1 MEHDAKPLERAA
13 QVPAPATV
21 PAPLT
26 PARGAIGKHERHDM
40 RRRNLIMLTAARG
53 AKIALT
59 HAANLTSS
67 RVSLMTSGRKPVSD
81 PFAQAIEQA
90 LGLPPGWLDVPQT
103 RDAVPHCVWDV
114 LGAPSGADIEA
125 SPTADRQRTL
135 PGAGPTRNADAAAIT
150 ALLSQATAT
159 PTALFDKPHA
169 TVGPIAEAL
178 ARTIL
183 NLSRSDKLSERK
195 AFQLLGALLNDD
207 A

>member
-1 MEHDAKPLERAA
+1 MEHDAKALALA
-13 QVPAPATV
+13 VAPA
-21 PAPLT
+21 AG
-26 PARGAIGKHERHDM
+26 RHERNDT

-59 HAANLTSS
+59 QAANLTSS

-90 LGLPPGWLDVPQT
+90 LALPPGWLDVPQA
-103 RDAVPHCVWDV
+103 RQSVPQSVWSV
-114 LGAPSGADIEA
+114 LGAP
-125 SPTADRQRTL
+125 TATD
-135 PGAGPTRNADAAAIT
+135 ADAAEPPPVSATAQAGTDIA
-150 ALLSQATAT
+150 ALLAQATAT
-159 PTALFDKPHA
+159 PTALFDKQRA

-183 NLSRSDKLSERK
+183 NMSRTDKLSERK
-195 AFQLLGALLNDD
+195 AFQLLGALLNDE

>member
-1 MEHDAKPLERAA
+1 MEHDAKPLDRAA
-13 QVPAPATV
+13 QAPLPAT
-21 PAPLT
+21 APGSRT
-26 PARGAIGKHERHDM
+26 SARTAVGKHGRHDT
-40 RRRNLIMLTAARG
+40 RRSNLIMLTAARG

-103 RDAVPHCVWDV
+103 RDGVPQAVWDM
-114 LGAPSGADIEA
+114 LGAPSRADVDTSTPA
-125 SPTADRQRTL
+125 GLQRMHPDADRV
-135 PGAGPTRNADAAAIT
+135 GHADAAIA
-150 ALLSQATAT
+150 ALLSQAAAA
-159 PTALFDKPHA
+159 PTALFDKPRA

-195 AFQLLGALLNDD
+195 AFQLLGTLLNDD

>member
-1 MEHDAKPLERAA
+1 MEHDAQPLAHSA
-13 QVPAPATV
+13 APAAV
-21 PAPLT
+21 
-26 PARGAIGKHERHDM
+26 RHERNET

-59 HAANLTSS
+59 HAAKLTSS

-90 LGLPPGWLDVPQT
+90 LGLPPGWLDAPQARQSVPQS
-103 RDAVPHCVWDV
+103 VWSV
-114 LGAPSGADIEA
+114 LGTSASTAPDANVDAEPRTPAGGQAGTDIA
-125 SPTADRQRTL
+125 ALLAQ
-135 PGAGPTRNADAAAIT
+135 AAA
-150 ALLSQATAT
+150 A
-159 PTALFDKPHA
+159 PTALFDKPRA

-183 NLSRSDKLSERK
+183 NMSRADKLSERK

-207 A
+207 T

>member
-1 MEHDAKPLERAA
+1 MEHEAKPLDRSA
-13 QVPAPATV
+13 QTDMPAT
-21 PAPLT
+21 ASGT
-26 PARGAIGKHERHDM
+26 PALTAVARHERNDM
-40 RRRNLIMLTAARG
+40 RRRNLIMLTTARG

-90 LGLPPGWLDVPQT
+90 LGLPAGWLDVPQA
-103 RDAVPHCVWDV
+103 RDAVPQSVWDV
-114 LGAPSGADIEA
+114 LGAPPNADIDPHPPVGLA
-125 SPTADRQRTL
+125 RTL
-135 PGAGPTRNADAAAIT
+135 PGTGAQRGAADATLA
-150 ALLSQATAT
+150 ALLAQTGAV
-159 PTALFDKPHA
+159 PTALFDKPRA

-195 AFQLLGALLNDD
+195 AFQLLGALLDDD

>member
-1 MEHDAKPLERAA
+1 MEHDATPLDRTAQAHRPAA
-13 QVPAPATV
+13 APAPRP
-21 PAPLT
+21 PALSVV
-26 PARGAIGKHERHDM
+26 GKHERNDT

-90 LGLPPGWLDVPQT
+90 LELPSGWLDVPQT
-103 RDAVPHCVWDV
+103 REKVPQSVWDV
-114 LGAPSGADIEA
+114 LGAPSSADIDA
-125 SPTADRQRTL
+125 HPPAGLPRTH
-135 PGAGPTRNADAAAIT
+135 PGTGPLGDADATIA
-150 ALLSQATAT
+150 ALLSQAAAA
-159 PTALFDKPHA
+159 PTALFDKPRA